1 MASNFICI
9 NHSLNK
15 YENDV
20 IKDYIE
26 TKKFNYN
33 VVLNGKSGKALQ
45 QVPIKYK
52 VKNNYK

>member
-1 MASNFICI
+1 MASNFIDI

-20 IKDYIE
+20 IKDYVE
-26 TKKFNYN
+26 TQKFNYN
-33 VVLNGKSGKALQ
+33 VVLNGKPSRVLQ